1 MTRYIWGIDI
11 RGNLS
16 YTDDT
21 LKKFLASEQIKNGMK
36 KTNVDCQKIV
46 RDLRRT
52 YDGIIW
58 VSASIDGCRLVIQI
72 KENEDGLADN
82 SIISRIND
90 QSTDIIADTD
100 CTITSITTRTGIA
113 QVKKGVQVKK
123 R

>member
-36 KTNVDCQKIV
+36 KTNVDCQKNV

-58 VSASIDGCRLVIQI
+58 VSASIDGVGWSFR
-72 KENEDGLADN
+72 
-82 SIISRIND
+82 
-90 QSTDIIADTD
+90 
-100 CTITSITTRTGIA
+100 
-113 QVKKGVQVKK
+113 
-123 R
+123 